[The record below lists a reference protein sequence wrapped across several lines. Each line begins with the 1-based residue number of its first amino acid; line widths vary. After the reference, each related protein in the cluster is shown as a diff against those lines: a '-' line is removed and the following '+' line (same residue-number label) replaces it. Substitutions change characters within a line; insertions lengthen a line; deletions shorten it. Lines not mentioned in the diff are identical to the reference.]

1 MKDIVHHLRA
11 SGTKA
16 LVEYFKT
23 QFQKDECKQCPLYS
37 KYAKTLKINEVDM
50 LTPTKSEP
58 DRIHLRNVPQIR
70 TVLHKVALTGESI
83 YTIHPPTHRKAIQ
96 HTGKVCCGV

>member
-11 SGTKA
+11 SGTKP
-16 LVEYFKT
+16 LVEYFKA

-50 LTPTKSEP
+50 LTPTKSKP
-58 DRIHLRNVPQIR
+58 DQIHLRNVPQIR
-70 TVLHKVALTGESI
+70 NVSHKVALTGESI
-83 YTIHPPTHRKAIQ
+83 YTIHPPTHQKAVQ